1 MGMTIRGASRAA
13 LATMCV
19 AGALFASGCKEA
31 QDIREELGWSQQR
44 EAPPPP
50 PVVTLDDRWV
60 PADAAVADVTQ
71 AQWSSRWWQWAANFD
86 GKPPYQDRDGS
97 RCAVNQDGPVWFLA
111 GTDGSFDAVR
121 SCTIPADKHLFLPLI
136 TWFVAAGDPGETEA
150 LSCTQKQQR
159 AANFADHVYTGLV
172 LLDSR
177 PIGQYQRMRA
187 AGGTCFTLTSQHPAV
202 ATDGYWL
209 MLKPLPPG
217 QHTLAIAAAYREG
230 PRQTMQNFQYTL
242 EVQDGAVA
250 SSADAGAVAQEDGPG
265 AQEPGAGSFD
275 DAADLADGVEAAE

>member
-1 MGMTIRGASRAA
+1 MGMKFRAAKRAA

-19 AGALFASGCKEA
+19 AGALAATGCKEA

-44 EAPPPP
+44 EAPPPA

-60 PADAAVADVTQ
+60 PADGVVADVAQ
-71 AQWSSRWWQWAANFD
+71 GQWSSRWWQWAANFD
-86 GKPPYQDRDGS
+86 GKPPYQDRDGT
-97 RCAVNQDGPVWFLA
+97 RCAMHQDGPVWFLA

-121 SCTIPADKHLFLPLI
+121 SCTIPADRHVFVPLI
-136 TWFVAAGDPGETEA
+136 TWFVAAGDAGETEA

-172 LLDSR
+172 LLDGR
-177 PIGQYQRMRA
+177 PIGQFQRMRA
-187 AGGTCFTLTSQHPAV
+187 AGETCFTLTSDHPAV

-217 QHTLAIAAAYREG
+217 QHTLAVAAAYREG
-230 PRQTMQNFQYTL
+230 PRQSMQNFQYSL
-242 EVQDGAVA
+242 AVQDAA
-250 SSADAGAVAQEDGPG
+250 QAPAADAAAVAQEAGT
-265 AQEPGAGSFD
+265 GSFD

>member
-1 MGMTIRGASRAA
+1 MGMKFRAA
-13 LATMCV
+13 KRAVLATMCV
-19 AGALFASGCKEA
+19 AGALAATGCKEA

-60 PADAAVADVTQ
+60 PADGVVADVAQ
-71 AQWSSRWWQWAANFD
+71 GQWSSRWWQWAANFD
-86 GKPPYQDRDGS
+86 GKPPYQDRDGT
-97 RCAVNQDGPVWFLA
+97 RCAMHQDGPVWFLA

-121 SCTIPADKHLFLPLI
+121 SCTIPADRHVFVPLI
-136 TWFVAAGDPGETEA
+136 TWFVAAGDAGETEA

-172 LLDSR
+172 LLDGR
-177 PIGQYQRMRA
+177 PIGQFQRMRA
-187 AGGTCFTLTSQHPAV
+187 AGETCFTLTSDHPAV

-217 QHTLAIAAAYREG
+217 QHTLAVAAAYREG
-230 PRQTMQNFQYTL
+230 PRQSMQNFQYTL
-242 EVQDGAVA
+242 EVSEGAQPQE
-250 SSADAGAVAQEDGPG
+250 ADAAAVAQEAGT
-265 AQEPGAGSFD
+265 GSFD